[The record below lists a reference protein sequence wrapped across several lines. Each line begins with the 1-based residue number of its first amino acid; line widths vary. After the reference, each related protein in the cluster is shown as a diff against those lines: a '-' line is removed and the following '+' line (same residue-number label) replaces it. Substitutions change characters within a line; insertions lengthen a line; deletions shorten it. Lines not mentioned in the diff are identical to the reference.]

1 MNETA
6 NHESSLSHPSGV
18 EKLSIDAIRI
28 LSMDGVQKANSGHPG
43 TAMALAPLAYILFM
57 RHLRH
62 NPKNPGWMNRDRFVL
77 SCGHA
82 SMLLY
87 STLYLSGYDL
97 DIGDLKEFRQW
108 GSKTPGHPEYKQT
121 PGVETTTGPLGQGV
135 GMAVGMA
142 VAEAHLSAKFNRTGH
157 YVVDHH
163 TYFIASDG
171 DLMEGVSHE
180 SASLAGHLKLGKLIG
195 FWDDNEITIEG
206 ARSLADSDLVQERF
220 EAYGWHVIS
229 VEDVND
235 LNALDDAI
243 EAARAEL
250 LRPSLIRVKSHI
262 GYGSPNKQD
271 KAAAH
276 GAPLGVEEIRLVRER
291 LGWKWEEP
299 FFVPEEAVA
308 HWRHCLDRGKNL
320 EEDWKK
326 EFKTYQKAYP
336 AEAEELL
343 RWESGRLPDDWEKGI
358 PDFAG
363 EVGKFATRSTSGKVL
378 NALASKVPEL
388 LGGSADLGPSNNTHL
403 KGLPDFEAGS
413 LDGRN
418 FHFGIREH
426 GMGAMMNG
434 MLLHKGLRPYG
445 GTFLVFS
452 DYMKPAIRL
461 AALMKLP
468 AIYVFTH
475 DSIGLGEDGPTHQP
489 VEHIAALRLIP
500 GMRVFRP
507 CDPAETGE
515 AWRQALLRKDGP
527 VALIL
532 TRQKVPT
539 LDRSVYAQA
548 GGLAR
553 GAYVLVDSHPS
564 PPALVLM
571 ASGSEVALALE
582 AFRQLRKEGVS
593 TRVVSV
599 PSLDLF
605 CEQDPAYREEILPV
619 GIPRLAIEAASPM
632 PWYQILGGK
641 GDVIGLNHFGASA
654 PAERLFQEFGFTPA
668 HVIQKAKALLA

>member
-1 MNETA
+1 MNDIV
-6 NHESSLSHPSGV
+6 NPESSTLEPSKV
-18 EKLSIDAIRI
+18 EKLSIDAVRI

-43 TAMALAPLAYILFM
+43 TPMALAPLAYILFT

-62 NPKNPGWMNRDRFVL
+62 NPKNPRWPNRDRFVL

-97 DIGDLKEFRQW
+97 SLDDLKEFRQW
-108 GSKTPGHPEYKQT
+108 GSKTPGHPEYGHT

-142 VAEAHLSAKFNRTGH
+142 IAEAHLSSKFNRTGH
-157 YVVDHH
+157 YTVDHH

-171 DLMEGVSHE
+171 DLMEGISHE
-180 SASLAGHLKLGKLIG
+180 AASLAGHLKLGKLIG

-206 ARSLADSDLVQERF
+206 SRSLADRDLVKERF
-220 EAYGWHVIS
+220 ESYGWHVVQ

-235 LNALDDAI
+235 LSALDDAI

-250 LRPSLIRVKSHI
+250 LRPSLICVKSHI
-262 GYGSPNKQD
+262 GYGSPHKQD

-276 GAPLGVEEIRLVRER
+276 GAPLGEEEIRLTREN
-291 LGWKWEEP
+291 LGWEWEEP
-299 FFVPEEAVA
+299 FFVPEEVIA
-308 HWRHCLDRGKNL
+308 HWRHCLARG
-320 EEDWKK
+320 EDWEGAWKQ

-343 RWESGRLPDDWEKGI
+343 RWESGVLPEGWEDALPDFSNE
-358 PDFAG
+358 A
-363 EVGKFATRSTSGKVL
+363 GKFATRSISGNVL
-378 NALASKVPEL
+378 NAVAPKVPEL
-388 LGGSADLGPSNNTHL
+388 CGGSADLGPSNNTGL
-403 KGLPDFEAGS
+403 KDLPDFEAGS

-426 GMGAMMNG
+426 AMGAIING
-434 MLLHKGLRPYG
+434 MLLHGGLRPYG

-489 VEHIAALRLIP
+489 VEHIAALRVIP
-500 GMRVFRP
+500 GVRVFRP
-507 CDPAETGE
+507 CDPAETSE
-515 AWRQALLRKDGP
+515 AWRQALLRGDGP
-527 VALIL
+527 TALIL
-532 TRQKVPT
+532 TRQKLPT
-539 LDRSVYAQA
+539 LDRSTNAKA
-548 GGLAR
+548 DGLAR
-553 GAYVLVDSHPS
+553 GAYVLADSDS
-564 PPALVLM
+564 APPALMLL
-571 ASGSEVALALE
+571 ASGSEVHLALE
-582 AFRQLRKEGVS
+582 ASKQLVKEGVL

-599 PSLDLF
+599 PSLELF
-605 CEQDPAYREEILPV
+605 CEQDAAYRDQVLLPGV
-619 GIPRLAIEAASPM
+619 PRLAIEAASPM
-632 PWYQILGGK
+632 PWYQVLGAK
-641 GDVIGLNHFGASA
+641 GDVIGLDHFGASA
-654 PAERLFQEFGFTPA
+654 PAERLFEEFGFTAA
-668 HVIQKAKALLA
+668 HVVQRAKALLA

>member
-1 MNETA
+1 
-6 NHESSLSHPSGV
+6 
-18 EKLSIDAIRI
+18 
-28 LSMDGVQKANSGHPG
+28 
-43 TAMALAPLAYILFM
+43 
-57 RHLRH
+57 
-62 NPKNPGWMNRDRFVL
+62 
-77 SCGHA
+77 
-82 SMLLY
+82 MLLY

-97 DIGDLKEFRQW
+97 SLDDLKDFRQW
-108 GSKTPGHPEYKQT
+108 GSKTPGHPEFGHT
-121 PGVETTTGPLGQGV
+121 PGVETTTGPLGQGM

-142 VAEAHLSAKFNRTGH
+142 LAEAHLSSKFNRTGH
-157 YVVDHH
+157 YIVDHH
-163 TYFIASDG
+163 CYFIASDG

-180 SASLAGHLKLGKLIG
+180 VASLAGHLKLGKLIG

-206 ARSLADSDLVQERF
+206 NRSLADSDLVQKRF
-220 EAYGWHVIS
+220 ESYGWHVIS

-235 LNALDDAI
+235 LEALDDAI

-262 GYGSPNKQD
+262 GFGSPNKQD

-276 GAPLGVEEIRLVRER
+276 GSPLGEEEVRLTRER
-291 LGWKWEEP
+291 LGWEWEEP
-299 FFVPEEAVA
+299 FFVPEEAIG
-308 HWRHCLDRGKNL
+308 HWRQCLVRGEDL
-320 EEDWKK
+320 EEGWKQ

-343 RWESGRLPDDWEKGI
+343 RWEEGVLREGWEEALPDFSEEI
-358 PDFAG
+358 
-363 EVGKFATRSTSGKVL
+363 GKLATRSVSGTVL
-378 NALASKVPEL
+378 NALAQKVPEL

-403 KGLPDFEAGS
+403 KGFSDFEAGS

-426 GMGAMMNG
+426 GMGAVMNG

-489 VEHIAALRLIP
+489 VEHIAALRVIP
-500 GMRVFRP
+500 GVRVFRP
-507 CDPAETGE
+507 CDPAETSE
-515 AWRQALLRKDGP
+515 AWRQALLRRDGP
-527 VALIL
+527 SALIL

-539 LDRSVYAQA
+539 LDRSIYAKA
-548 GGLAR
+548 EGLAR
-553 GAYVLVDSHPS
+553 GAYVLKDPDASE
-564 PPALVLM
+564 PAIVLL
-571 ASGSEVALALE
+571 ASGSEVFLALE
-582 AFRQLRKEGVS
+582 ASKKLTQEGIL

-599 PSLDLF
+599 PSLELF
-605 CEQDPAYREEILPV
+605 CQQDPAYQGQVIPT

-632 PWYQILGGK
+632 PWYQILGGR
-641 GDVIGLNHFGASA
+641 GDVIGLDHFGASA
-654 PAERLFQEFGFTPA
+654 PAERLFEEFGFTSG
-668 HVIQKAKALLA
+668 HVVQRAKTLLG

>member
-1 MNETA
+1 MNETV
-6 NHESSLSHPSGV
+6 NSESSALEPSRV

-28 LSMDGVQKANSGHPG
+28 LSMDAVQKANSGHPG
-43 TAMALAPLAYILFM
+43 TPMALAPLAYILFT

-62 NPKNPGWMNRDRFVL
+62 NPKNPDWAGRDRFVL

-97 DIGDLKEFRQW
+97 SLEDIKDFRQW
-108 GSKTPGHPEYKQT
+108 GSKTPGHPEYGHT

-142 VAEAHLSAKFNRTGH
+142 VAEAHLSTRFNRTGH

-163 TYFIASDG
+163 TYFVASDG
-171 DLMEGVSHE
+171 DLMEGISHE
-180 SASLAGHLKLGKLIG
+180 AASLAGHLKLGKLIG

-206 ARSLADSDLVQERF
+206 SRSLADGDLVEKRF
-220 EAYGWHVIS
+220 ESYGWHVIS

-250 LRPSLIRVKSHI
+250 LRPSLIRVRSHI

-276 GAPLGVEEIRLVRER
+276 GAPLGEEEVRLTREN
-291 LGWKWEEP
+291 LGWEWEEP
-299 FFVPEEAVA
+299 FYVPEEVLE
-308 HWRHCLDRGKNL
+308 HWRHCLVRGEDL
-320 EEDWKK
+320 EEGWKQ

-343 RWESGRLPDDWEKGI
+343 RCESGQLPEGWEKSLPDFSE
-358 PDFAG
+358 
-363 EVGKFATRSTSGKVL
+363 EVGKFATRSVSGTVL
-378 NALASKVPEL
+378 NALAPKIPEL
-388 LGGSADLGPSNNTHL
+388 VGGSADLGPSNNTQL
-403 KGLPDFEAGS
+403 KGVPDFEAGS
-413 LDGRN
+413 LGGRN

-426 GMGAMMNG
+426 GMGAIMNG

-500 GMRVFRP
+500 GVRVFRP

-515 AWRQALLRKDGP
+515 AWKHALLRSDGP
-527 VALIL
+527 TALVL
-532 TRQKVPT
+532 TRQKLPA
-539 LDRSVYAQA
+539 LDRSLYARA
-548 GGLAR
+548 DGLAK
-553 GAYVLVDSHPS
+553 GAYVLLDPPS
-564 PPALVLM
+564 QDPALVLL
-571 ASGSEVALALE
+571 ASGSEVSLTLE
-582 AFRQLRKEGVS
+582 AAKQLEKDGVPV
-593 TRVVSV
+593 RVVSV

-605 CEQDPAYREEILPV
+605 LSQEESYRREVLLSEV
-619 GIPRLAIEAASPM
+619 PRLAVEAASPM
-632 PWYQILGGK
+632 PWYQVLGDK
-641 GDVIGLNHFGASA
+641 GAVIGLDRFGASA
-654 PAERLFQEFGFTPA
+654 PAERLFEEFGFTPA
-668 HVIQKAKALLA
+668 HVVQRAKTLLG